1 MTGDLEASVHGSIEA
16 VDRNQ
21 WNNLVGQSDR
31 GTVFHRYEWLSA
43 VERELDREAV
53 HVVVEKDGNPVAV
66 FPNFVDGLDLGGA
79 SGVLESVVERAPLR
93 RLVSIDPGF
102 GGPVVTTDTAECL
115 DLLFDELDGHASSR
129 TVFHSIKTY
138 DTAAVRYGKYLAKR
152 GFSPSLLSCR
162 FVVDLADGWDRIE
175 EGMHK
180 SRRQALRSGRE
191 TAVEVDARPLAEV
204 DLEETYDA
212 YRRNMERVGGDPF
225 PRPFFQALTEDLPE
239 RTMAFTATVD
249 GDVVGQLIHLVNEE
263 QSSLVYY
270 ASAIGDEANY
280 EYNPSEL
287 LHERA
292 MRWGMEEGFETYDFG
307 TTGADFSDGLF
318 RYKERY
324 GGELLPV
331 LHWRRGTSTLLWLG
345 FRASTRLYQKNKY

>member
-1 MTGDLEASVHGSIEA
+1 MTADLESSVHDTIEA

-43 VERELDREAV
+43 VERGLDREAV
-53 HVVVEKDGNPVAV
+53 HVVVEKGGNPVAV
-66 FPNFVDGLDLGGA
+66 FPNFVDGLDSTGA
-79 SGVLESVVERAPLR
+79 SGVLESVVDRVPLR
-93 RLVSIDPGF
+93 RLVSTDPGY
-102 GGPVVTTDTAECL
+102 GGPVVTTDTEECL
-115 DLLFDELDGHASSR
+115 DLLFDEIEGR
-129 TVFHSIKTY
+129 TGVNTVFHSVKTY
-138 DTAAVRYGKYLAKR
+138 DTGAMRYAKYLAKR

-180 SRRQALRSGRE
+180 SRRQALRSGRKAE
-191 TAVEVDARPLAEV
+191 VEVDARSLADL

-212 YRRNMERVGGDPF
+212 YRKNMERIDADPF
-225 PRPFFQALTEDLPE
+225 PRRFVRAIAEDLPG
-239 RTMAFTATVD
+239 RTMTFTATAD
-249 GDVVGQLIHLVNEE
+249 GDVVGRLIHLVNEE
-263 QSSLVYY
+263 QSSLLYY
-270 ASAIGDEANY
+270 TSAIGDEANF
-280 EYNPSEL
+280 EYNPTEL

-292 MRWGMEEGFETYDFG
+292 MRWGMEQGYRTYDFG
-307 TTGADFSDGLF
+307 ATGADFTDGLF
-318 RYKERY
+318 RYKEKY

-345 FRASTRLYQKNKY
+345 FKAGSRLYQKNRY